1 VSTKSIAFAL
11 QSVRQ
16 KIVSAEAQFHRP
28 LGSVT
33 LLAVSKGK
41 PASTV
46 REAYR
51 TGQTDFGESYVQEA
65 TIKLNELSDLD
76 GLRWHFIGR
85 IQANK
90 TRFIA
95 NRFDWVHSLDR
106 LKVARRLSEQRD
118 STLAP
123 LSVCLQVNLN
133 VDSAK
138 AGITIE
144 DAFEVG
150 QRIAELPRLQLR
162 GFMTIPEPTR
172 DFVSQRLP
180 FRALRELFEK
190 CNAQGLAL
198 DTLSMGMSD
207 DLEAA
212 IAEGATIVRVGTAIF
227 GPRDLTQT

>member
-1 VSTKSIAFAL
+1 MSTKSIAFAL

>member
-1 VSTKSIAFAL
+1 MSTKSIAFAL

-28 LGSVT
+28 LGSVA

-41 PASTV
+41 PASAV
-46 REAYR
+46 QEAYR

-76 GLRWHFIGR
+76 DLRWHFIGR

-106 LKVARRLSEQRD
+106 VKVARRLSEQRD

-138 AGITIE
+138 AGVTIK
-144 DAFEVG
+144 DAFEIG

-207 DLEAA
+207 DLVAA